1 MDHLTV
7 VYIIYNLSEYQSIN
21 GCTVLYSIITNCFNT
36 NKDSQFIFFIDTC
49 NGKMIHLVLYSM
61 EVR

>member
-21 GCTVLYSIITNCFNT
+21 GCTVLYKYY
-36 NKDSQFIFFIDTC
+36 NKLF
-49 NGKMIHLVLYSM
+49 
-61 EVR
+61 